1 MARLQS
7 RSVLG
12 DGGTVFVT
20 SGTSTDSYDAV
31 TALSNGTASI
41 TISGTQGTG
50 LAIAAGVT
58 VFGDISQIIV
68 TAGGPFVAY
77 KRAV

>member
-1 MARLQS
+1 MARLKS

-12 DGGTVFVT
+12 EGGTVFVT
-20 SGTSTDSYDAV
+20 SGTSTGDYDAV
-31 TALSNGTASI
+31 TALSAGTASI
-41 TISGTQGTG
+41 TVSGTAGTG

-68 TAGGPFVAY
+68 TSGGPFAAY
-77 KRAV
+77 KRTV

>member
-12 DGGTVFVT
+12 EAGTVFVT
-20 SGTSTDSYDAV
+20 SGTSTGSYDAV
-31 TALSNGTASI
+31 TALSAGTADI
-41 TISGTQGTG
+41 TVSGTAGTG

-58 VFGDISQIIV
+58 VFGDISQIVV
-68 TAGGPFVAY
+68 TSGGPFAAY
-77 KRAV
+77 KRTS

>member
-20 SGTSTDSYDAV
+20 TGTTAGVFDAV
-31 TALSNGTASI
+31 TALSAGTADI
-41 TISGTQGTG
+41 TVSGTAGTG
-50 LAIAAGVT
+50 LVIAAGVT
-58 VFGDISQIIV
+58 VFGDITQIIV
-68 TAGGPFVAY
+68 GSGGPFAAY
-77 KRAV
+77 KRAA